1 LIQAASFQVG
11 GSDWVFN
18 VFWVLVSVFGLH
30 FLIFKVRH
38 PIKKSVTSII
48 MVDIEELTLTINLI
62 KLITKAGWWFLSG
75 LPQGVEVEDPAL
87 VAFKL
92 D

>member
-1 LIQAASFQVG
+1 
-11 GSDWVFN
+11 
-18 VFWVLVSVFGLH
+18 
-30 FLIFKVRH
+30 
-38 PIKKSVTSII
+38 
-48 MVDIEELTLTINLI
+48 MVDIEEITLTVNLI